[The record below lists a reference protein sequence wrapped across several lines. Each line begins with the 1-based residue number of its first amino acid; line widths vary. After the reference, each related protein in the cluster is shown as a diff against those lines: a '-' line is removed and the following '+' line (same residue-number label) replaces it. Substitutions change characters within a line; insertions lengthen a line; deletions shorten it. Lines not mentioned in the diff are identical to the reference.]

1 MTEKRRMPAELLA
14 HFKTKKGEGSED
26 KETTAEEK
34 KESDKVKRKEALH
47 KARTRLEESSRR
59 KGDDEESE
67 TGKKGAKKA

>member
-14 HFKTKKGEGSED
+14 HFKTKKEEGGED
-26 KETTAEEK
+26 KDTTAEEK

-59 KGDDEESE
+59 KGSDKTQEAS
-67 TGKKGAKKA
+67 KGSPKAS